1 MAEIESISNALES
14 LMQKSESSA
23 NKSAEDYINPE
34 DGLLWCGKCH
44 TPKQCRVT
52 MLGREYTPYCLCK
65 CGQER
70 LEKEKAEHERH
81 ERFAEGQRLKT
92 VSGMSA
98 MLLRSNF
105 DGYRITPENQ
115 KAYVRCKQYAE
126 RFEEMS
132 KKNQGLLLYGG
143 VGTGKTFSAACIA
156 NCLLDRGISVVMT
169 SFAQLLG
176 KGKGFDI
183 DSETVDKL
191 NRARLLIIDDLG
203 AERNTDFALEK
214 VYSIIDSRYQ
224 SGLPMVLTTNLDLQ
238 EMQTCADIRYKRVYE
253 RVLEVCYPV
262 RFSGNSLRKAE
273 AANRFKEMEEFL
285 K

>member
-1 MAEIESISNALES
+1 MSEI
-14 LMQKSESSA
+14 
-23 NKSAEDYINPE
+23 KSAESVIENIMSKAESGVTQNEEDYINPE

-52 MLGREYTPYCLCK
+52 MLGKEYTPYCLCK

-70 LEKEKAEHERH
+70 LAEEKAEWERH

-92 VSGMSA
+92 VSGMSSEQ
-98 MLLRSNF
+98 LRNSF
-105 DGYRITPENQ
+105 ECYKVTAENQ
-115 KAYVRCKQYAE
+115 KAYVQCRRYAE
-126 RFEEMS
+126 RFETRS

-143 VGTGKTFSAACIA
+143 VGTGKTFSATCIA
-156 NCLLDRGISVVMT
+156 NALLDRGISVVMT
-169 SFAQLLG
+169 SFAKLLG
-176 KGKGFDI
+176 VSKGFGI
-183 DSETVDKL
+183 DEEMIAEL

-214 VYSIIDSRYQ
+214 VYSIIDGRYQ
-224 SGLPMVLTTNLDLQ
+224 SGLPMILTTNLDLQ
-238 EMQTCADIRYKRVYE
+238 EMQTCTDIRYKRVYE

-273 AANRFKEMEEFL
+273 AANRFREMEEFL

>member
-1 MAEIESISNALES
+1 MSEIKSVGYAIEN
-14 LMQKSESSA
+14 LMSKAESSVTQ
-23 NKSAEDYINPE
+23 NEEDYINPD

-70 LEKEKAEHERH
+70 LAEEKAEHERH

-92 VSGMSA
+92 VSGMSPA
-98 MLLRSNF
+98 LLKSTF
-105 DGYRITPENQ
+105 EGYKITAENQ
-115 KAYVRCKQYAE
+115 KAYTRCRQYAE

-132 KKNQGLLLYGG
+132 KKNQGLLLWGG

-156 NCLLDRGISVVMT
+156 NVLLDKGISVVMT
-169 SFAQLLG
+169 SFARLLG
-176 KGKGFDI
+176 TGRGFDI
-183 DSETVDKL
+183 DSETVDRL
-191 NRARLLIIDDLG
+191 NRARVLIIDDLG

-214 VYSIIDSRYQ
+214 VYSIIDRRYK
-224 SGLPMVLTTNLDLQ
+224 SGLPMILTTNLDLQ
-238 EMQTCADIRYKRVYE
+238 EMQNCEDIRYKRIYE
-253 RVLEVCYPV
+253 RILEVCYPI
-262 RFSGNSLRKAE
+262 RFSGGSLRKAE
-273 AANRFKEMEEFL
+273 AANRFREMEEFL

>member
-1 MAEIESISNALES
+1 MAEMQSVGNVLQSIMQRAESNADRNE
-14 LMQKSESSA
+14 
-23 NKSAEDYINPE
+23 EDYINPT
-34 DGLLWCGKCH
+34 DGLLWCGKCN
-44 TPKQCRVT
+44 TPKQCRV
-52 MLGREYTPYCLCK
+52 MLFGKERTPYCLCK

-70 LEKEKAEHERH
+70 LENEKAERERQ

-98 MLLRSNF
+98 ALLRSNF
-105 DGYRITPENQ
+105 DGYRVTPENQ
-115 KAYVRCKQYAE
+115 KAYALCGRYAE
-126 RFEEMS
+126 RFEKMP
-132 KKNQGLLLYGG
+132 KKNQGLLLWGG

-156 NCLLDRGISVVMT
+156 NALLDRGISVVMT

-183 DSETVDKL
+183 DSETVDRL

-224 SGLPMVLTTNLDLQ
+224 SGLPMILTTNLDLQ
-238 EMQTCADIRYKRVYE
+238 EMQTCTDIRYKRVYE

-273 AANRFKEMEEFL
+273 AANRFREMEEFL